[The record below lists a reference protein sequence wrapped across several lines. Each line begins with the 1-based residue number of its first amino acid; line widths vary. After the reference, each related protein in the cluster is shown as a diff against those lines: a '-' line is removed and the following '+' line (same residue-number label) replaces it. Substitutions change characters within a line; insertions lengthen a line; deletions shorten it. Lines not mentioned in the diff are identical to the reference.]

1 VSQQDGFGN
10 NRTQPP
16 GRTSRDD
23 DGMQK
28 KSENV
33 AHALDAIKRKKLRIH
48 GLRGIR
54 HPTRPQSS
62 NLKKHPELIELK
74 LYTVK

>member
-10 NRTQPP
+10 NGTEPTGSNKP
-16 GRTSRDD
+16 DDDD

-33 AHALDAIKRKKLRIH
+33 AHAQDGIRLKKASIQ
-48 GLRGIR
+48 GPCGIR
-54 HPTRPQSS
+54 HQQVPAAAGAEQSLDLS
-62 NLKKHPELIELK
+62 G
-74 LYTVK
+74 